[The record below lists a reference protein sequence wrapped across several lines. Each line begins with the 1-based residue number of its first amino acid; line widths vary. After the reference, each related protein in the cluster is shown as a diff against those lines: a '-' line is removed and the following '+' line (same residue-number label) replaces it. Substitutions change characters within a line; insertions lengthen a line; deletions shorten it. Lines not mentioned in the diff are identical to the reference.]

1 MPEKNTLP
9 NKERMKI
16 ARTHMP
22 EQDPEIR
29 SRNFEEVNQG
39 ISAEDARI
47 EATRCIGCGKPG

>member
-22 EQDPEIR
+22 EQDPAD
-29 SRNFEEVNQG
+29 SQ
-39 ISAEDARI
+39 
-47 EATRCIGCGKPG
+47 PQL

>member
-22 EQDPEIR
+22 EQDPE
-29 SRNFEEVNQG
+29 F
-39 ISAEDARI
+39 AA
-47 EATRCIGCGKPG
+47 ATLKK